1 MAKINVMIVDDAALM
16 RTVIRNVVQ
25 GEADMNVVASC
36 ENGKVALDQLR
47 QAAPHVIILDIEMPQ
62 MDGLTFLRHAKLQS
76 RARVIVLSSV
86 VDVGSEKALAAKKL
100 GADAVLAKPSGAVSF
115 DLAEKRGTTLVA
127 AIRALGRQV
136 A

>member
-1 MAKINVMIVDDAALM
+1 MEKIQVMVVDDAALM
-16 RTVIRNVVQ
+16 RTVIRNVVEGQ
-25 GEADMNVVASC
+25 PDMHVVSSC
-36 ENGKVALDQLR
+36 ENGKVALDQLKG
-47 QAAPHVIILDIEMPQ
+47 AKPDVIILDIEMPL

-115 DLAEKRGTTLVA
+115 DLAEKRGSALVA
-127 AIRALGRQV
+127 AIRALGRK
-136 A
+136 AA

>member
-1 MAKINVMIVDDAALM
+1 MGKINVMVVDDAALM
-16 RTVIRNVVQ
+16 RTVIRRVI
-25 GEADMNVVASC
+25 EAEPDMAVTATC

-47 QAAPHVIILDIEMPQ
+47 AVSPHVIILDIEMPL

-76 RARVIVLSSV
+76 KAKVIVLSSV

-115 DLAEKRGTTLVA
+115 DLAEKRGATLIA
-127 AIRALGRQV
+127 AVRAL
-136 A
+136 AKLAA